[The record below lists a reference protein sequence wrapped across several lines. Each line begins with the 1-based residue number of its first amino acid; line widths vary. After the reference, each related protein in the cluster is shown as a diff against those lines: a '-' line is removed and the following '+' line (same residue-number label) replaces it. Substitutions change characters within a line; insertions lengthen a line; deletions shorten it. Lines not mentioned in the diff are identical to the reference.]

1 MEEGKMRIF
10 QVKYNNGNYAYYKG
24 LTPSDVNENTK
35 TYHSYQDA
43 RDEVK
48 PMVGYEY
55 LKLRSALIEFYDNT
69 RTK

>member
-24 LTPSDVNENTK
+24 LRPSDVNENTK
-35 TYHSYQDA
+35 TYHCYQDA
-43 RDEVK
+43 KDEVK

-55 LKLRSALIEFYDNT
+55 LKLKAALIEFYDNT

>member
-1 MEEGKMRIF
+1 MRIF
-10 QVKYNNGNYAYYKG
+10 
-24 LTPSDVNENTK
+24 
-35 TYHSYQDA
+35 HSYQDA